1 MTINYLIL
9 DCISEKPFLYY
20 RDYKRYSNI
29 FGFVGTII
37 AALLL
42 VSEALYFLI
51 NYFNGDQLTIIFSQE
66 TNYSPYM
73 NLTDKLFLYMLATQ
87 DGTPVDPRILQV
99 IPTLWKINGTN
110 TSVERLISSSCSREK
125 NYPQEKYDKILDFDI
140 SKLTC
145 LSKENGDDIIFKY
158 EFEPYL
164 KQYMNIYVAKCQ
176 GYTLEGEECFP
187 LEEIDEKLADMNI
200 FLSLYTETIGLDH
213 HNNKN
218 PLTSSYLSQTIA
230 VSNDF
235 KYSYFYDFRKIIY
248 ETKEGFL
255 FKKDK
260 VMSDVSFDLSTR
272 LQSIY
277 ANTKEFLVP
286 LSLSTFQFSINQ
298 EYADKYQR
306 SYQSIETVIANIG
319 GVCNLVIIIIKFII
333 KFLTDGFIYYRLASG
348 LTKVKKTVAGTKILN
363 SSVLQKSN
371 LNNNNN
377 NNNTS
382 FAISNNDSVT
392 KDLSNN
398 ILLFNKS
405 YITTPDRQIIKEN
418 VKLSFLDSIVFR
430 VFKTKKKGKILETC
444 INVVRK
450 ALSVESIMK
459 LSIHSNVLFNSLQ
472 HLNNSSFN
480 NKKIISEYSFSTR
493 EKVASNII

>member
-1 MTINYLIL
+1 
-9 DCISEKPFLYY
+9 
-20 RDYKRYSNI
+20 
-29 FGFVGTII
+29 
-37 AALLL
+37 
-42 VSEALYFLI
+42 
-51 NYFNGDQLTIIFSQE
+51 
-66 TNYSPYM
+66 
-73 NLTDKLFLYMLATQ
+73 
-87 DGTPVDPRILQV
+87 
-99 IPTLWKINGTN
+99 
-110 TSVERLISSSCSREK
+110 
-125 NYPQEKYDKILDFDI
+125 
-140 SKLTC
+140 
-145 LSKENGDDIIFKY
+145 
-158 EFEPYL
+158 
-164 KQYMNIYVAKCQ
+164 MNIYVAKCQ

-187 LEEIDEKLADMNI
+187 LEVIDEKLADMNI
-200 FLSLYTETIGLDH
+200 FLALYTETIGLDH

-218 PLTSSYLSQTIA
+218 PLTSSYLSQSIA
-230 VSNDF
+230 ISNDF

-333 KFLTDGFIYYRLASG
+333 KFLTDGFIYYRLANG
-348 LTKVKKTVAGTKILN
+348 LTKIKKPVAGTKILN
-363 SSVLQKSN
+363 SSVIQKSN
-371 LNNNNN
+371 VNN

-418 VKLSFLDSIVFR
+418 VKLSFIDSIVFR
-430 VFKTKKKGKILETC
+430 VFKTKKKGKLLETC
-444 INVVRK
+444 INVVKK

-459 LSIHSNVLFNSLQ
+459 LSIHSNVIFNSLQ
-472 HLNNSSFN
+472 CLNNTSFN
-480 NKKIISEYSFSTR
+480 NKKIINEYSFSTR
-493 EKVASNII
+493 EKVTSNVI